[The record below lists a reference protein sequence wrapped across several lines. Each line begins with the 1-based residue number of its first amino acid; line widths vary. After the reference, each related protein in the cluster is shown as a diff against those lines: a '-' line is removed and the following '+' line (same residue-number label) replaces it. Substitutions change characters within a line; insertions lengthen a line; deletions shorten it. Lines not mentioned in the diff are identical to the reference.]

1 MCVCVCVCVR
11 VCVCVCAHVRVYVH
25 VCEERGKGG
34 SNRLTLGVGSLR
46 MQVRREG
53 AEFGGR
59 GPSGRKE
66 SQ

>member
-1 MCVCVCVCVR
+1 MSSVCVCVCV
-11 VCVCVCAHVRVYVH
+11 
-25 VCEERGKGG
+25 EERGKGG